1 MSEVRPEI
9 NSDGQTSLRAGCACP
24 RCGYDLTGSPT
35 WVCPECG
42 GTVTPLDTEKS
53 RRRREYLARP
63 MWQSG
68 RVRVL
73 LLIAFFEAF
82 LVAPF
87 VVFALG
93 LLPGL
98 LGGRSLPPAARALQR
113 KLWMDLYLYLHA
125 PFVITFFVASATL
138 LLASLY
144 VPAVWICGRDAMST
158 TLLFAVVG
166 LAGLW
171 GWVVLTLRL
180 YHQWEKQ
187 WEKQWGEGAWDLDRF
202 DGLDDMFYWS
212 AGANFLG
219 AIILVFLMVFGV
231 TFLY

>member
-1 MSEVRPEI
+1 
-9 NSDGQTSLRAGCACP
+9 
-24 RCGYDLTGSPT
+24 
-35 WVCPECG
+35 
-42 GTVTPLDTEKS
+42 
-53 RRRREYLARP
+53 
-63 MWQSG
+63 MWESG

-73 LLIAFFEAF
+73 LIIAFFEAF

-113 KLWMDLYLYLHA
+113 KLWVDLYLYLHA
-125 PFVITFFVASATL
+125 PFVIMLMVASATAL
-138 LLASLY
+138 LVSTYMAW
-144 VPAVWICGRDAMST
+144 AWAGGKDAMSVV
-158 TLLFAVVG
+158 LLFALPALG
-166 LAGLW
+166 GLW

-180 YHQWEKQ
+180 YHHWEAE

-212 AGANFLG
+212 AGANFIS
-219 AIILVFLMVFGV
+219 AIILVFLTVFGV
-231 TFLY
+231 TLLN